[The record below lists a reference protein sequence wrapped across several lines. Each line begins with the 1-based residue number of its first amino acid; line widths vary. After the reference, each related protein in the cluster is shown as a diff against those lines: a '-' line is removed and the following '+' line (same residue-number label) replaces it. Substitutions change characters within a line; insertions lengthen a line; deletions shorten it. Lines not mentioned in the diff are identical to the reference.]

1 MDVVNN
7 HNSSLSIEETLYLIV
22 KIYLSLEEYETAKNY
37 ASILAYNFPESE
49 WYKKAYNLINNLD
62 DISENKNWFEKFNPI
77 KIFREEEENNSNNT
91 SIQSIE

>member
-1 MDVVNN
+1 MINIILKIIKISFNN
-7 HNSSLSIEETLYLIV
+7 FS
-22 KIYLSLEEYETAKNY
+22 KI
-37 ASILAYNFPESE
+37 
-49 WYKKAYNLINNLD
+49 YNLINNLD